1 MESKAQL
8 EYMQTLVEG
17 RNVGLYHMS
26 YPISTLVMR
35 AVLTKAENNKVTK
48 L

>member
-26 YPISTLVMR
+26 YPISALVMR

-48 L
+48 F